1 MVGKTT
7 LPEIAV
13 DEALTTIPDR
23 KDALLV
29 LGGIKD
35 ALLVLGISVCAS
47 VLVRCICIG
56 DECDDGD
63 IIGNVIGAGLV
74 RGRVLVIEGANL
86 IADIFLDGEPCRCA
100 SRRLRL
106 RDLAWWALITLD
118 ENRNVIACF
127 VCPCLSINETTI
139 LKFTIF
145 LFRCVAPDRFIRF
158 FGIVMVYVTR
168 SYLLHVWLMIVS

>member
-1 MVGKTT
+1 MIGKTNI
-7 LPEIAV
+7 PEIVV

-35 ALLVLGISVCAS
+35 ALLVLGISICAV

-63 IIGNVIGAGLV
+63 IIGYVIDESLA
-74 RGRVLVIEGANL
+74 RGGVLVIEGANL
-86 IADIFLDGEPCRCA
+86 IADIFIDGEPCRCA
-100 SRRLRL
+100 NRRLRL
-106 RDLAWWALITLD
+106 RDLAWWAFTILD
-118 ENRNVIACF
+118 ENRNVISCF
-127 VCPCLSINETTI
+127 VYPCLSINEAT
-139 LKFTIF
+139 LFKLSIF
-145 LFRCVAPDRFIRF
+145 LFRCVAPDLFF